1 MANSTEEKIKAYLTP
16 ILISCFGVI
25 SWSVITEIRADVK
38 ALLQANAQMGVRV
51 GELERRMTN
60 VEYSLTDRLFAIKP
74 KEIKVTDEKNPSN

>member
-16 ILISCFGVI
+16 ILITCFGVV

-38 ALLQANAQMGVRV
+38 ALLQSNAQLGVRV

-60 VEYSLTDRLFAIKP
+60 VEYSVSDRLFAIKP
-74 KEIKVTDEKNPSN
+74 DEIKVTNEKNPHH